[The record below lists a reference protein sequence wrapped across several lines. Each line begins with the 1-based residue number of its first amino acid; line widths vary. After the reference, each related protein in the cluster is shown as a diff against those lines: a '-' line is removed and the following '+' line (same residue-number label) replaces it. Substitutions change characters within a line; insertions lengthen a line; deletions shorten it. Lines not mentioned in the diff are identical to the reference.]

1 MNVPPTAVIA
11 ALAGGFAVSTGAIA
25 YSLIPVKSEAA
36 KRLEEIENLTFN
48 RGERWSDAFT
58 RIFSAKQRTGIA
70 QLLQEAGWYTVT
82 PALIGMRIVAFS
94 VLGLVFGMGFIAVM
108 GSTDPPYLF
117 ALALMTFG
125 GAYLPYSQLRGAVKN
140 RKKAV
145 QRALPDFLDMLAST
159 VQAGLAFNGALA
171 QAMEVVP
178 GPLGEEVKASISE
191 VRLGRS
197 RADALKSMANRVRQE
212 QLTSSVRAIVQ
223 AERLGS
229 NMAEVLEE
237 LAEEV
242 RNARMMRAEELANLM
257 PTKMVIPMAL
267 FMLPALFLMIFGSV
281 FIQFLVPGA
290 DVGTP

>member
-1 MNVPPTAVIA
+1 MHLTPFMIVIA
-11 ALAGGFAVSTGAIA
+11 AGFALSSGIIA
-25 YSLIPVKSEAA
+25 YSLIPVKSDAA
-36 KRLEEIENLTFN
+36 KRLEEIENLSFA
-48 RGERWSDAFT
+48 RGSRWSDAFS
-58 RIFSAKQRTGIA
+58 RIFNDKQRSGLT
-70 QLLQEAGWYTVT
+70 QKLQEAGWYTVM
-82 PALIGMRIVAFS
+82 PAQIGMRILAFGM
-94 VLGLVFGMGFIAVM
+94 LGLVAGLAFIAMM
-108 GSTDPPYLF
+108 GSAEPLYLGIVAF
-117 ALALMTFG
+117 LTIG
-125 GAYLPYSQLRGAVKN
+125 GAFLPYSQLNNAVKN

-145 QRALPDFLDMLAST
+145 QRSLPDFLDMLAST
-159 VQAGLAFNGALA
+159 VQAGLAFNAALA
-171 QAMEVVP
+171 QSMEVVS
-178 GPLGEEVKASISE
+178 GPLGEEIRAAISE

-197 RADALKSMANRVRQE
+197 RADALKSMADRVRQD
-212 QLTSSVRAIVQ
+212 QLTSTVRAIVQ

-290 DVGTP
+290 NPGVP

>member
-1 MNVPPTAVIA
+1 VHLNPLMLVIA
-11 ALAGGFAVSTGAIA
+11 SGFAISSGIIV

-36 KRLEEIENLTFN
+36 KRLEEIENLTFS
-48 RGERWSDAFT
+48 RGSRWSDQFA
-58 RIFSAKQRTGIA
+58 RIFSDKQRTGIA
-70 QLLQEAGWYTVT
+70 QKLQEAGWYTVA
-82 PALIGMRIVAFS
+82 PAQIGLRIFAFGM
-94 VLGLVFGMGFIAVM
+94 LGLVGGLAFIAMM
-108 GSTDPPYLF
+108 GSAEPMYLGVVVF
-117 ALALMTFG
+117 MMFG
-125 GAYLPYSQLRGAVKN
+125 GAYVPYGHLKNAVKN
-140 RKKAV
+140 RKKAI
-145 QRALPDFLDMLAST
+145 QRSLPDFLDMLAST
-159 VQAGLAFNGALA
+159 VQAGLAFNAALS
-171 QAMEVVP
+171 QSMEVVS
-178 GPLGEEVKASISE
+178 GPLGDEIRAAISE

-197 RADALKSMANRVRQE
+197 RADALKSMADRVHQE
-212 QLTSSVRAIVQ
+212 QLTATVRAVVQ

-290 DVGTP
+290 NPGVP